1 MMEFSRAA
9 QLLVEV
15 TALTNKWLMWSEMR
29 FPDQDIYLQ
38 TIFQLR
44 DSQNHL
50 TKMFAAGFT
59 NNHLDE
65 NDNECFSSN
74 FFHDKDVKFQICESL
89 GHALRAFFDGAD
101 FILTMAKEDLI
112 NRDDAIAE
120 RYEFYSRKIDTLID
134 EINELRSKKSD
145 DYEKSYQNV
154 LRWDN
159 ILQKV
164 TRIYSVSEKYD
175 LANSLKRLQ
184 MLEDKIEHEHSDE
197 TITKHCS
204 DFYSRI
210 KKEITELHKSLTW
223 FDDVIIN
230 AFDDEVALN
239 PVESQQQELQ
249 ELECIQIKINELAN
263 ELLMLNS
270 AMMNTTK
277 LKKRKNII
285 NSFFESIRSLAS
297 LVIAAFLTLL
307 FSPDFI
313 KNGDGQIFIH
323 LSKFNLEFN
332 LEPQNAIFAFCCL
345 IISIYIIIGGVR
357 YLFCKIKYK

>member
-1 MMEFSRAA
+1 MIGFSRAA
-9 QLLVEV
+9 HLLVEV

-50 TKMFAAGFT
+50 TKMFAVGFT

-65 NDNECFSSN
+65 NDDECFSSN

-101 FILTMAKEDLI
+101 FILTMAKEDLV
-112 NRDDAIAE
+112 NRDDASE
-120 RYEFYSRKIDTLID
+120 RYEFYSRKIDVLID
-134 EINELRSKKSD
+134 AINELRSKKSD
-145 DYEKSYQNV
+145 DYEQSYQNV

-164 TRIYSVSEKYD
+164 TRIYSISEKYD
-175 LANSLKRLQ
+175 LANSFKRLQ
-184 MLEDKIEHEHSDE
+184 LLENKIEDEHSDE

-210 KKEITELHKSLTW
+210 KKEITELHQSLTW
-223 FDDVIIN
+223 FDEVIIN
-230 AFDDEVALN
+230 ALDDKIDPN
-239 PVESQQQELQ
+239 PAESQKQELQ
-249 ELECIQIKINELAN
+249 ELEHIQSKINELTN

-277 LKKRKNII
+277 LKKRKNIK
-285 NSFFESIRSLAS
+285 NSFFESIRSLSS
-297 LVIAAFLTLL
+297 LIIAAVLTFL
-307 FSPDFI
+307 FSPEVI
-313 KNGDGQIFIH
+313 KNEDGQFLIQF
-323 LSKFNLEFN
+323 FEFN
-332 LEPQNAIFAFCCL
+332 LEPQCAIFVFICL
-345 IISIYIIIGGVR
+345 VMLIYVIIGGIH
-357 YLFCKIKYK
+357 YLICRNKYK